1 MKNGATI
8 NLFSATSLSY
18 LIVNQDISLIK
29 ISWPITFFY
38 IAEYSTAWFSF
49 NSFYH
54 SLARRP
60 WVEPSASPEGT
71 LVLLCLD
78 TWLLFLQEGSPHTGL
93 LGWWEHHSKFE
104 SIISDIYQLCCTD
117 LFSHQQLWILS
128 IFWTFSS
135 FIGGKCIILRHVCV
149 CVCVCVQLLR
159 CVRLFA
165 NPWTVVHQAPL
176 VHGIFQA
183 RVFKWVAISFS
194 RGSSQPRD
202 LTCIYCVFALAAGLF
217 TTEPPGS
224 QLLQTLIFIQHGLHL
239 CALQPQSVCICPQ
252 VERDSAGALAEW
264 SRSAH
269 GETGHLCHCFLL
281 YVFETVSWL
290 LIPCRWSVVFFHFIL
305 FAFSLISAILIW
317 WH

>member
-1 MKNGATI
+1 M
-8 NLFSATSLSY
+8 
-18 LIVNQDISLIK
+18 
-29 ISWPITFFY
+29 
-38 IAEYSTAWFSF
+38 
-49 NSFYH
+49 
-54 SLARRP
+54 
-60 WVEPSASPEGT
+60 
-71 LVLLCLD
+71 
-78 TWLLFLQEGSPHTGL
+78 
-93 LGWWEHHSKFE
+93 
-104 SIISDIYQLCCTD
+104 
-117 LFSHQQLWILS
+117 
-128 IFWTFSS
+128 
-135 FIGGKCIILRHVCV
+135 

-194 RGSSQPRD
+194 RGSSQRRD

-281 YVFETVSWL
+281 YVFETVSGL